1 MSYIGIEIPSL
12 DQKQDVEVEVRINGE
27 KQHYNYRVE
36 IFYWDDC
43 EDAKTD
49 RVECIR
55 DWVNNYDPSWD
66 LANIGVPNDQYISIT
81 FRKKRG

>member
-12 DQKQDVEVEVRINGE
+12 DEKQDVEVEVRINGE

-43 EDAKTD
+43 PEFETD

-55 DWVNNYDPSWD
+55 NWVNNYDPEWD

-81 FRKKRG
+81 FRRKRS

>member
-12 DQKQDVEVEVRINGE
+12 QEKQDVEVEVRINGE

-43 EDAKTD
+43 RDVEKD

-55 DWVNNYDPSWD
+55 TWVNEYDADWA
-66 LANIGVPNDQYISIT
+66 LANIGVPTDEYIAIT

>member
-1 MSYIGIEIPSL
+1 MSYIGIEIPGL
-12 DQKQDVEVEVRINGE
+12 DQKQDVEVEVKINGE

-43 EDAKTD
+43 KDAPED

-55 DWVNNYDPSWD
+55 TWVNSYDSEWD
-66 LANIGVPNDQYISIT
+66 LTNIGMPNDQYIPIT
-81 FRKKRG
+81 FRRKRN